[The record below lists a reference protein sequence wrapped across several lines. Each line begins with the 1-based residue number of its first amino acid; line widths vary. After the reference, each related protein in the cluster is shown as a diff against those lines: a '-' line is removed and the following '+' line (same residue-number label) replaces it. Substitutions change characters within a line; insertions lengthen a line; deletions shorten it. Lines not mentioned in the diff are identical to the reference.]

1 MNTQTLKALAEARNL
16 SQADLGRYAG
26 VSRQSVS
33 QWFKAPE
40 TDISIGSLHL
50 KDLADAIGVPAD
62 DLLRPLP
69 LVDKPKELGRVQAQ
83 LLWDRLYPS
92 VPSLAAAAVR
102 GEAAAIARLVQ
113 IYGLFVTAGMLGAK
127 VWRDFPVYKRHLI
140 PARRRAL
147 EAIWQLRQTR
157 R

>member
-16 SQADLGRYAG
+16 SQADIGRYAG
-26 VSRQSVS
+26 VSRQAVS
-33 QWFKAPE
+33 QWFKTPE

-50 KDLADAIGVPAD
+50 KALADAIGASAD

-69 LVDKPKELGRVQAQ
+69 LVDNPKELGRVQAQ

-92 VPSLAAAAVR
+92 VPALAAAAVR

-113 IYGLFVTAGMLGAK
+113 IYGLYATAGMLGAK
-127 VWRDFPVYKRHLI
+127 VWRDFPVYKTHLI

-147 EAIWQLRQTR
+147 EAIWQLRQTKP
-157 R
+157 

>member
-16 SQADLGRYAG
+16 SQADIGRYAG
-26 VSRQSVS
+26 VSRQAVS
-33 QWFKAPE
+33 QWFKTPE

-50 KDLADAIGVPAD
+50 KALADAIGASAD

-69 LVDKPKELGRVQAQ
+69 LVDKPMELGRVQTQ

-92 VPSLAAAAVR
+92 VPALAAAAVR

-113 IYGLFVTAGMLGAK
+113 SYGLYATADMLGAK
-127 VWRDFPVYKRHLI
+127 VWRDFPAYKTHLI

-147 EAIWQLRQTR
+147 EAIWQLRQTKR
-157 R
+157 

>member
-1 MNTQTLKALAEARNL
+1 MNTQTLKALAKARNL
-16 SQADLGRYAG
+16 SQADIGRYAG
-26 VSRQSVS
+26 VSRQWVS
-33 QWFKAPE
+33 QWFKGRE
-40 TDISIGSLHL
+40 TEISIGSLHL
-50 KDLADAIGVPAD
+50 KDLADALGVPAD

-69 LVDKPKELGRVQAQ
+69 LVDTPVELARVQTQ

-102 GEAAAIARLVQ
+102 GEGAAVARLVQ
-113 IYGLFVTAGMLGAK
+113 IYGLYATARMLGEK
-127 VWRDFPVYKRHLI
+127 VWRDFPDYKTHLI